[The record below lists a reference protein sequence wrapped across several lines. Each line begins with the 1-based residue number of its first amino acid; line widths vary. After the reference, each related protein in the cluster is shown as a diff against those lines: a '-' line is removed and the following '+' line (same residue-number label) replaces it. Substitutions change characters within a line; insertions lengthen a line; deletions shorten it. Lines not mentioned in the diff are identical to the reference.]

1 MLAEGGSKVV
11 LVARPAHAQ
20 AVNKEGLMIRN
31 RNGDRRVTNLEAVT
45 SADRITP
52 QPDDVIMLAVK
63 TSQTAASVAEL
74 RDVFDE
80 ETPVVCLQN
89 GVRNEELAA
98 RRFRHVY
105 GGMAGLSATLNE
117 PGVISQSL
125 DLMLGVG
132 NYPLGTDE
140 TARTIVADLL
150 RGGFKATTHERIMA
164 VKWTKLL
171 LNLNNALIA
180 ITNVSL
186 QQARSEPAMRRFI
199 ADTMEEGL
207 NALAKAEITIDDPN
221 NPYDVRA
228 QIATLRD
235 GEIKPPS
242 GPPLPEHLRTYSSTW
257 SDLKRRRGETESQYF
272 NGEIVLLGE
281 KTGFPTPYNTT
292 LLRVVEEMAALREL
306 PGRYTVEELEEM
318 ATKGTRI
325 TKETGN

>member
-1 MLAEGGSKVV
+1 MLAEGGSKAV
-11 LVARPAHAQ
+11 LVARPAHAE
-20 AVNKEGLMIRN
+20 AINKHGLMIRN
-31 RNGDRRVTNLEAVT
+31 RNGDRRISNLEAVT
-45 SADRITP
+45 SVEQITP

-63 TSQTAASVAEL
+63 SSQTAASVAEL

-98 RRFRHVY
+98 RRFRRVY
-105 GGMAGLSATLNE
+105 GGMAGLSATINE

-132 NYPLGTDE
+132 NYPLGVDE
-140 TARTIVADLL
+140 TARAIAADLL

-186 QQARSEPAMRRFI
+186 QQARSEPATRRFF
-199 ADTMEEGL
+199 ANTMEEGL
-207 NALAKAEITIDDPN
+207 NALMKAEIAIDDPN

-228 QIATLRD
+228 QVATLRS
-235 GEIKPPS
+235 GEVKPQP

-257 SDLKRRRGETESQYF
+257 TDLKRRRGETESQYF
-272 NGEIVLLGE
+272 NGEIVLLG
-281 KTGFPTPYNTT
+281 KKNDFPTPYNTT
-292 LLRVVEEMAALREL
+292 LLRVVEQMAALREL
-306 PGRYTVEELEEM
+306 PGRYTVEELEEI
-318 ATKGTRI
+318 ATKSTEI
-325 TKETGN
+325 TQETGN

>member
-11 LVARPAHAQ
+11 LVARPAHAEAINRQ
-20 AVNKEGLMIRN
+20 GLMIRN
-31 RNGDRRVTNLEAVT
+31 RNGDRRITNLEAVT
-45 SADRITP
+45 SADQITP
-52 QPDDVIMLAVK
+52 QPDDVILLAVK
-63 TSQTAASVAEL
+63 SSQTASSVAEL

-98 RRFRHVY
+98 RRFRCVY
-105 GGMAGLSATLNE
+105 GGMAGLSATINE

-132 NYPLGTDE
+132 NYPLGVDG
-140 TARTIVADLL
+140 TARAIAADLL

-186 QQARSEPAMRRFI
+186 QQARSEPATRRFF
-199 ADTMEEGL
+199 ANTMEEGL
-207 NALAKAEITIDDPN
+207 NALEKAEITIDDAN

-228 QIATLRD
+228 QVATLRT
-235 GEIKPPS
+235 GEIKPQPTV
-242 GPPLPEHLRTYSSTW
+242 PEHLRTYSSTW

-281 KTGFPTPYNTT
+281 KNGFPTPYNAT
-292 LLRVVEEMAALREL
+292 LLRVVEQMAALREL
-306 PGRYTVEELEEM
+306 PGRYTVEELEEI
-318 ATKGTRI
+318 ATKSTKT